1 MVCFLSFLKP
11 HITTERSNCGNEYDV
26 GGLEN
31 PSCHAKWTNKDG
43 VKTKL
48 HVFNVVFG
56 ILFYSR
62 TERGGGAVCLHPHI
76 CNTAATPSR
85 KADP

>member
-1 MVCFLSFLKP
+1 MVNYVFYHFLKP
-11 HITTERSNCGNEYDV
+11 HVTTERSNCGNEYYV
-26 GGLEN
+26 GGLKN
-31 PSCHAKWTNKDG
+31 PSCHAKWTKKDG

-62 TERGGGAVCLHPHI
+62 TDRGGGGSLSSPPHL
-76 CNTAATPSR
+76 
-85 KADP
+85 